1 MLPLIL
7 AMIEKMKTSPD
18 NKQFYVAILTDLSK
32 ALDCICYDL
41 LLAKLNAY
49 GFDNKALKLA

>member
-1 MLPLIL
+1 
-7 AMIEKMKTSPD
+7 MIEKMKTSPD